1 MKTTLLHLLLLASLS
16 LSAQQSTNTSFST
29 QMSSTFANLDKTRVP
44 YGMLSD
50 FSMEFTALEA
60 FRGTLNDSSY
70 VHPGTLK
77 QLYKTLLFSRV
88 NTSTQGFVP
97 YNNFESN
104 WETARN
110 KKTIVLSGLF
120 YRYSKFLDNAYPD
133 KITISNNKI
142 YDKYVNGIWQN
153 PYQPQKACENSLL

>member
-1 MKTTLLHLLLLASLS
+1 MKTTLLYLLLLACLS
-16 LSAQQSTNTSFST
+16 LSAQQSTNTSFGT
-29 QMSSTFANLDKTRVP
+29 QMSSTFANLNKSRVP
-44 YGMLSD
+44 YGLLSD

-88 NTSTQGFVP
+88 TTSTQGFVP
-97 YNNFESN
+97 YSNFESN
-104 WETARN
+104 WENARK

-120 YRYSKFLDNAYPD
+120 YRYSKFLDNAYPN
-133 KITISNNKI
+133 KIT
-142 YDKYVNGIWQN
+142 
-153 PYQPQKACENSLL
+153 